1 MESKKLKELYEKY
14 SLTASDFYQ
23 HKHYT
28 IITRQGID
36 KIQAK
41 ERIFITYDVIRCE
54 PEFCA
59 VKAFAKKGDASI
71 ETFGSAKY
79 GGKEWNKDRNNGKG
93 GWDEH
98 GNTTTW
104 YIAEMAEKRAMSRA
118 VLKLTG
124 FYELGVFGEDESEDF
139 KKPTK
144 KAPVKE
150 ILDTTSIESLKK
162 AINDCKTIADITKI
176 YNNNKELHVSS
187 TFMDLLKNRKE
198 ILIQNGITN

>member
-1 MESKKLKELYEKY
+1 MKLDKLKELYAKY
-14 SLTASDFYQ
+14 GLTKDDVFQ
-23 HKHYT
+23 HKHYS

-36 KIQAK
+36 KIQAVEK
-41 ERIFITYDVIRCE
+41 IFISYDAVSVN
-54 PEFCA
+54 PEFCV
-59 VKAFAKKGDASI
+59 VKASAKKEDANI

-104 YIAEMAEKRAMSRA
+104 YVMEMAEKRAMSRA

-139 KKPTK
+139 KRGGTPKLEKDIPTPLRLTPEQVAVIP
-144 KAPVKE
+144 KADDVNKLSKVLNTYTLQPSEKE
-150 ILDTTSIESLKK
+150 AINKRIKELKK
-162 AINDCKTIADITKI
+162 
-176 YNNNKELHVSS
+176 
-187 TFMDLLKNRKE
+187 
-198 ILIQNGITN
+198 